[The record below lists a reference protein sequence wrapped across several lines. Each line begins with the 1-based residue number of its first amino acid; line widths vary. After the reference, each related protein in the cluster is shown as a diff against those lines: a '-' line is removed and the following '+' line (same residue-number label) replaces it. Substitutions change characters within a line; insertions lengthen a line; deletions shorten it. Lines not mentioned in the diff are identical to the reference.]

1 MKLDIVY
8 EIHRRAKTSTRYV
21 KWVHV
26 VMTLFQR
33 YKKKKRNNI
42 VVLNLCS
49 EKLSEWDMGAFFL
62 QLVEKGFLLG
72 KR

>member
-1 MKLDIVY
+1 MKLDIIY
-8 EIHRRAKTSTRYV
+8 EIHRRVKTSTRYV
-21 KWVHV
+21 KLVHV

-49 EKLSEWDMGAFFL
+49 EKLSEWDVGACLFA
-62 QLVEKGFLLG
+62 VNR
-72 KR
+72 KRISPW

>member
-1 MKLDIVY
+1 MKLDIIY
-8 EIHRRAKTSTRYV
+8 EIHRKAKTSTRYV

-33 YKKKKRNNI
+33 YKEKKRNKI

-49 EKLSEWDMGAFFL
+49 EKLSEWDVGGCLFAANR
-62 QLVEKGFLLG
+62 
-72 KR
+72 KRVSPS

>member
-1 MKLDIVY
+1 MKLDIIY
-8 EIHRRAKTSTRYV
+8 EIHRTAKTSTRYV
-21 KWVHV
+21 KLVHV

-49 EKLSEWDMGAFFL
+49 EKLSEWDVGACLFA
-62 QLVEKGFLLG
+62 VNR
-72 KR
+72 KRISPW